1 MSCLCHASL
10 FLPLYFLFLFSL
22 GDRSGN
28 KGKRNR
34 PVSRFAAVDR
44 TCAFRSCYT
53 LFTPYYPRNDFR
65 AGARLTHHG
74 VFHHFSFLFFFSRFR
89 SSTFSS
95 LFARRRKT
103 ALTHRLIRYLL
114 PRVYCPF
121 RFSLAYLRAP
131 RRRPPNVERRPS
143 ANKNVIRRV
152 RNFWSFR
159 CIKPGLW
166 RSRHD
171 GARLVSFIFFAARLN
186 GISTAIFSRD
196 APTTT
201 AVRNKLCTLMK
212 MLCANYIPISGS
224 ILGSIA

>member
-1 MSCLCHASL
+1 MPRFSFL
-10 FLPLYFLFLFSL
+10 FIFLFLFSL

-53 LFTPYYPRNDFR
+53 LFTPYYPGNDFR

-74 VFHHFSFLFFFSRFR
+74 VFHHFSFLSFFFPFPIIYLS
-89 SSTFSS
+89 FSS

-114 PRVYCPF
+114 PRVHCPF

-131 RRRPPNVERRPS
+131 RRRPPNVAVARIKMLSDAS
-143 ANKNVIRRV
+143 AI
-152 RNFWSFR
+152 S
-159 CIKPGLW
+159 G
-166 RSRHD
+166 RS
-171 GARLVSFIFFAARLN
+171 AAL
-186 GISTAIFSRD
+186 SRD
-196 APTTT
+196 CGGVDATER
-201 AVRNKLCTLMK
+201 V
-212 MLCANYIPISGS
+212 
-224 ILGSIA
+224 

>member
-53 LFTPYYPRNDFR
+53 LFTPYYPGNDFR

-74 VFHHFSFLFFFSRFR
+74 MFHHFSFLFFFSPLPIIYL
-89 SSTFSS
+89 SFSS

-103 ALTHRLIRYLL
+103 ALTHQLIRYLL
-114 PRVYCPF
+114 PRVHCPF
-121 RFSLAYLRAP
+121 LLGL
-131 RRRPPNVERRPS
+131 PPSSATTSTERRTSP
-143 ANKNVIRRV
+143 
-152 RNFWSFR
+152 
-159 CIKPGLW
+159 
-166 RSRHD
+166 
-171 GARLVSFIFFAARLN
+171 
-186 GISTAIFSRD
+186 
-196 APTTT
+196 
-201 AVRNKLCTLMK
+201 
-212 MLCANYIPISGS
+212 
-224 ILGSIA
+224 